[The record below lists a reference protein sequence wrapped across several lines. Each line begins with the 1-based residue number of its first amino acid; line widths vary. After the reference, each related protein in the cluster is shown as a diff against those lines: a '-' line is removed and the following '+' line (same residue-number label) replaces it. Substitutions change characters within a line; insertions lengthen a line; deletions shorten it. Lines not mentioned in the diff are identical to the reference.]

1 MSAKY
6 YVLDAQARLATCP
19 IDKVADFSETDIG
32 FVDLLRP
39 DRKELHHHLHGSVPK
54 ELINEVIHEAR
65 SSSHVA
71 VYQNALLLRMPVAI
85 SERKSV
91 GLMIVLVNR
100 TIITIRQD
108 DIPSLDKAID
118 RLRTTSIQVPHPA
131 MLLFELVDKIVD
143 DDTSAALAIRRRVD
157 DLERKL
163 DEPGA
168 EFDLNMVSDCRRDAV
183 SLEAVME
190 DQRSCLGGL
199 QTSSM
204 DALRAGEFQAYLRDV
219 ISHLDH
225 NILVA
230 GRAEDRLDALQQ
242 HSVLKLQ
249 YRQNNR
255 LQLLTVV
262 SAIFLPLSLIT
273 GIYGMNFR
281 HMPELSW
288 RFGYGLVLLV
298 MLAIAVVLLYVLY
311 RRHWFR

>member
-1 MSAKY
+1 
-6 YVLDAQARLATCP
+6 
-19 IDKVADFSETDIG
+19 VAI
-32 FVDLLRP
+32 
-39 DRKELHHHLHGSVPK
+39 
-54 ELINEVIHEAR
+54 
-65 SSSHVA
+65 
-71 VYQNALLLRMPVAI
+71 YQNALLVRMPVAVAQ
-85 SERKSV
+85 RKSV
-91 GLMIVLVNR
+91 GLTIVLVNR

-118 RLRTTSIQVPHPA
+118 RLRNTSIQVPHPA

-143 DDTSAALAIRRRVD
+143 DDTNDALAIRRRVD

-163 DEPGA
+163 DEPEA
-168 EFDLNMVSDCRRDAV
+168 EFDLDMVSDCRRDAV

-199 QTSSM
+199 QTSSL

-242 HSVLKLQ
+242 HSLLKLQ
-249 YRQNNR
+249 YQQNKR

-298 MLAIAVVLLYVLY
+298 MLSIAVALLYVLH